1 MDRNHCLNFGGVET
15 EPPHPQPSQS
25 YNDDDDDR
33 LEDAQAVGAVVIS
46 PGYVTDSIA
55 AGELLGTQFGR
66 RWFPLFRVSKHNLVT
81 NSFHSPSDFRAHAA
95 GMCGDAAT
103 DSALAAFRTDL
114 SPDLFR
120 DIVEGTGFRVH
131 VIICV

>member
-66 RWFPLFRVSKHNLVT
+66 RWFLLIPCFQTQSGHEFFLLPPQTFAPTPLACVVTRQPIPPWQPFAPISPRISFATLLRVPV
-81 NSFHSPSDFRAHAA
+81 FAC
-95 GMCGDAAT
+95 M
-103 DSALAAFRTDL
+103 
-114 SPDLFR
+114 
-120 DIVEGTGFRVH
+120 
-131 VIICV
+131 